1 MFFNKLQNR
10 WVITEENATTQIRKT
25 IKIWHQTY
33 KHHTQAHVSGA
44 KVELAS
50 HTSMLTV
57 YQPCFY
63 FLLNLSFCVKSLIN
77 RNAVQSHCWLRIG
90 MKKKKKK
97 PIKGLTSGYISRSI
111 HVKCLQ
117 SWRNSD
123 TEWILTESLVYT
135 CTRSLQI
142 MASPPSCRLF
152 NFSPA
157 QLRI

>member
-1 MFFNKLQNR
+1 MFSDKLQNR
-10 WVITEENATTQIRKT
+10 WVINEENATQIRKT
-25 IKIWHQTY
+25 VQNTAPDIQTS
-33 KHHTQAHVSGA
+33 HTSTRQWA
-44 KVELAS
+44 KGQPAS

-63 FLLNLSFCVKSLIN
+63 FLSFAFFFPSQKSFKQKRSPVTPLAPS
-77 RNAVQSHCWLRIG
+77 RNE
-90 MKKKKKK
+90 KKRM

-123 TEWILTESLVYT
+123 TEWILTESVGYT
-135 CTRSLQI
+135 CTWSLQI
-142 MASPPSCRLF
+142 MASPPSCRF
-152 NFSPA
+152 FHFSPE